1 MVASIVDVDTIFGR
15 HMLGLRPRLFRG
27 QGPRPGLSQH
37 ACERH
42 FFLECIKVL
51 RWPEQIF
58 APYHHPHPLV
68 GSINLRPIAV
78 PPAVTFELV
87 RRQRYVTDIAG
98 HLFYEH
104 EPHTRL
110 SSCDQLRLRTQGVVS
125 LLDTVV
131 QRLFILQVIKHVAL
145 IALALAPLLVLLN
158 QRWQEL
164 LAAVRASGVRLVHG
178 APLLLHVRCKLPERN
193 AVALHAATLINR
205 QDHPCD

>member
-42 FFLECIKVL
+42 FFLECIEVL
-51 RWPEQIF
+51 RWPEQIW
-58 APYHHPHPLV
+58 APCHRLV
-68 GSINLRPIAV
+68 ASGSFNLRPIAV

-145 IALALAPLLVLLN
+145 IALALAPLFVLLN
-158 QRWQEL
+158 QRRQEL
-164 LAAVRASGVRLVHG
+164 LAAVRASGVLLVHG
-178 APLLLHVRCKLPERN
+178 APLLLHVRGKLAERN